1 VIVTNETPV
10 KQNSPNKIQ
19 EKLTQL
25 FESQQRERGE
35 FKTTLKEFLDTYKK
49 GEVQKSDFDAF
60 IKEVKEYV
68 KKDDKSSNYFSQF
81 YKDYIGPY
89 IGAKS

>member
-1 VIVTNETPV
+1 MIVTNETPV